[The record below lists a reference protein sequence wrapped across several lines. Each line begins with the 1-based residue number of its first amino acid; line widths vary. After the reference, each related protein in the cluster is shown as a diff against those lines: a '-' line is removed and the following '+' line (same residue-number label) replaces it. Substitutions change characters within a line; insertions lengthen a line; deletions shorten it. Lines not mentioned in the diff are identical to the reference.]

1 MSNYHNQYR
10 PTELDMVLGQEHVI
24 SALQEYKRKNNWP
37 HAFLFTGSAGTGKT
51 TLSRIIGK
59 ELGADKTG
67 IIEVD
72 AAVFNGVETMRS
84 LIGDLQYTN
93 LGESDIKFIILDE
106 CFAKGTLVN
115 TPNGEIPI
123 QLIKPGDTVYNMMG
137 SAKVKHTF
145 ANKIPLDRVV
155 KVHLDSGKA
164 MICSCD
170 HLFFTDQGW
179 IKAKNLNKQM
189 VMFNFDFW
197 LPNSQNF
204 SRSGW
209 NWTSIENEYQQ
220 RYKERA
226 KTVGI
231 GVDYVEV
238 YQRGNNDESFKSV
251 IGDSERNQGFVTLY
265 DLEID
270 GHPSYYA
277 ESCLVHNC
285 HMLSKASWNSL
296 LKVVEEPPAHVYF
309 AFCTTESDKV
319 PNTIQSRC
327 TQFNLKPVNHSD
339 LCSLLE
345 AIVSLENLPI
355 PPQGIDLIARN
366 AFGSPRNALTALN
379 LCGHCTN
386 LDEVRTALEE
396 AEGDADSIELCRLLT
411 GNVAPTW
418 KKAVALLKRMDNKAP
433 ESIRLLVVNYVAKA
447 LISTTSE
454 ATAIKYLAILDAFS
468 KPCNPSEKMAPIL
481 LAIGTLLLSNPE

>member
-1 MSNYHNQYR
+1 
-10 PTELDMVLGQEHVI
+10 
-24 SALQEYKRKNNWP
+24 
-37 HAFLFTGSAGTGKT
+37 
-51 TLSRIIGK
+51 
-59 ELGADKTG
+59 
-67 IIEVD
+67 
-72 AAVFNGVETMRS
+72 MRS

-220 RYKERA
+220 RYKER
-226 KTVGI
+226 
-231 GVDYVEV
+231 D
-238 YQRGNNDESFKSV
+238 
-251 IGDSERNQGFVTLY
+251 
-265 DLEID
+265 
-270 GHPSYYA
+270 
-277 ESCLVHNC
+277 
-285 HMLSKASWNSL
+285 
-296 LKVVEEPPAHVYF
+296 
-309 AFCTTESDKV
+309 
-319 PNTIQSRC
+319 QS
-327 TQFNLKPVNHSD
+327 N
-339 LCSLLE
+339 
-345 AIVSLENLPI
+345 
-355 PPQGIDLIARN
+355 
-366 AFGSPRNALTALN
+366 
-379 LCGHCTN
+379 
-386 LDEVRTALEE
+386 
-396 AEGDADSIELCRLLT
+396 
-411 GNVAPTW
+411 
-418 KKAVALLKRMDNKAP
+418 
-433 ESIRLLVVNYVAKA
+433 
-447 LISTTSE
+447 
-454 ATAIKYLAILDAFS
+454 
-468 KPCNPSEKMAPIL
+468 
-481 LAIGTLLLSNPE
+481 